1 MFTIYSATPQAL
13 PILPFRMAKR
23 RKGEKATR
31 NNENPSAP
39 VLSSP
44 VSPFFHFPASPHLQI
59 GCVHSC
65 MFGVQI
71 AELYA

>member
-44 VSPFFHFPASPHLQI
+44 VSRRLQI
-59 GCVHSC
+59 GRVDSC